1 MTACAHKLALIIYS
15 MLKHGEAYVEKG
27 QEYYENEYKER
38 VIKNLKKRAEAL
50 GLTVIESQTVMN

>member
-1 MTACAHKLALIIYS
+1 MVKPMS
-15 MLKHGEAYVEKG
+15 KKDRK
-27 QEYYENEYKER
+27 YYENKYKER

>member
-1 MTACAHKLALIIYS
+1 